1 MATSDHLRSS
11 RNKNIKETIVT
22 KNQLR
27 RMNLDRITAVC
38 KVKNLRDRQVT
49 TLISQDKVHNKVS
62 ITTSKGNPLESG
74 QEMN

>member
-1 MATSDHLRSS
+1 M
-11 RNKNIKETIVT
+11 IVT

-27 RMNLDRITAVC
+27 RMILDRITAVC